1 MVLRSLEIGKSE
13 CRRVKSETTDSDG
26 DTIKQ
31 IYWRIRVGKPS
42 AKDVWIFA
50 GTFGW
55 YSGSFSPG
63 ETGSINVGPFRF
75 DKQTMQAKGDGYS
88 TTAEV
93 TKNGRVSAAQSTAVR
108 RSFRIDNIPAGEYE
122 VRVTVIGRSA
132 ATNSTRDGVKCWWTT
147 VSSVIYDDFI
157 YPNKALIGLKA
168 LATNQLS
175 GSAPNLTFI
184 KERATVL
191 VYNPSVGYQEKKL
204 IIRPGLLMTIAT
216 VPGY

>member
-1 MVLRSLEIGKSE
+1 M
-13 CRRVKSETTDSDG
+13 
-26 DTIKQ
+26 
-31 IYWRIRVGKPS
+31 
-42 AKDVWIFA
+42 IFA